1 MAKKAVE
8 VTLCM
13 GHNTPMLQC
22 VGLKKNTEYFISWS
36 PFHANGRVPYCK
48 ECCNKMFQYY
58 LDETKSAQSALYYT
72 LMKMD
77 VPFIKDI
84 YEKVNEMS
92 VSGDV
97 NGRKTA
103 ISIGSYM
110 NTIRKYTKNKEIW
123 SDFSATDVDISDID
137 SKIQTREV
145 KKKEMDQWEIDWGIQ
160 DSVQD
165 YEFLNDTFS
174 RYTKGIEFVNPQQVD
189 LYRDLCR
196 DRLLLRKIND
206 NRYNGDE
213 TIDKVQNRIGKT
225 MSTLKV
231 DQFESNRPKTISEQ
245 ALFEKIRLCDEKN
258 VREVYNHPTK
268 DLKELADYDKIKE
281 YNELFSLRPLGNMLV
296 GHRDFNV
303 SLEDLDQYDLRRNQ
317 AT

>member
-145 KKKEMDQWEIDWGIQ
+145 KKKEMDKFILDWGQQPNLEDYQFLEYRYDVYTEGMELTPSQETLYRKLCLAELSARRKEANQDSSKEDTEQIMKLMSKLKIDNFEEKKDKSDIERILEKQIWEIENTEPAEIVSKEEYKDYLDIEKDWGKHILRAVKNLLTG
-160 DSVQD
+160 SKD
-165 YEFLNDTFS
+165 YPM
-174 RYTKGIEFVNPQQVD
+174 I
-189 LYRDLCR
+189 
-196 DRLLLRKIND
+196 
-206 NRYNGDE
+206 
-213 TIDKVQNRIGKT
+213 
-225 MSTLKV
+225 
-231 DQFESNRPKTISEQ
+231 
-245 ALFEKIRLCDEKN
+245 
-258 VREVYNHPTK
+258 TK
-268 DLKELADYDKIKE
+268 D
-281 YNELFSLRPLGNMLV
+281 S
-296 GHRDFNV
+296 
-303 SLEDLDQYDLRRNQ
+303 
-317 AT
+317 

>member
-84 YEKVNEMS
+84 YEKVNDMS

-145 KKKEMDQWEIDWGIQ
+145 KKKEMDKFILDWGQQPNLEDYQFLEYRYDVYTEGRELTPSQETLYRKLCLAELSARRKEANQDSSKEDTEQIMKLMSKLKIDNFEERKEKSDIERILEKQIWEIENTEPAEVVSKEEYKDYLNIEKDWGKHILRAVKNLLTG
-160 DSVQD
+160 SKD
-165 YEFLNDTFS
+165 YPM
-174 RYTKGIEFVNPQQVD
+174 I
-189 LYRDLCR
+189 
-196 DRLLLRKIND
+196 
-206 NRYNGDE
+206 
-213 TIDKVQNRIGKT
+213 
-225 MSTLKV
+225 
-231 DQFESNRPKTISEQ
+231 
-245 ALFEKIRLCDEKN
+245 
-258 VREVYNHPTK
+258 TK
-268 DLKELADYDKIKE
+268 D
-281 YNELFSLRPLGNMLV
+281 S
-296 GHRDFNV
+296 
-303 SLEDLDQYDLRRNQ
+303 
-317 AT
+317 

>member
-13 GHNTPMLQC
+13 GHNTPMLQY

-145 KKKEMDQWEIDWGIQ
+145 KKKEMDKFILDWGQQPNLEDYQFLEYRYDVYTEGKELIPSQETLYRKLCLAELSARRKEANQDSSKEDTEQIMNLMSKLKIDNFEEKKEKSDIERILEKQIWEIENTEPAEIVSKEEYKDYLDIEKDWGKHILRAVKNL
-160 DSVQD
+160 STGSKD
-165 YEFLNDTFS
+165 YPM
-174 RYTKGIEFVNPQQVD
+174 I
-189 LYRDLCR
+189 
-196 DRLLLRKIND
+196 
-206 NRYNGDE
+206 
-213 TIDKVQNRIGKT
+213 
-225 MSTLKV
+225 
-231 DQFESNRPKTISEQ
+231 
-245 ALFEKIRLCDEKN
+245 
-258 VREVYNHPTK
+258 TK
-268 DLKELADYDKIKE
+268 D
-281 YNELFSLRPLGNMLV
+281 S
-296 GHRDFNV
+296 
-303 SLEDLDQYDLRRNQ
+303 
-317 AT
+317 

>member
-145 KKKEMDQWEIDWGIQ
+145 KKKEMDKFILDWGQQPNLEDYQFLEYRYDVYTEGKELIPSQETLYRKLCLAELSARRKEANQDSSKEDTDQIMKLMSKLKIDNFEEKKEKSDIERILEKQIWEIENTEPAEIVSKEEYKDYLDIEKEWGKHILRAVKNLLTG
-160 DSVQD
+160 SKD
-165 YEFLNDTFS
+165 YPM
-174 RYTKGIEFVNPQQVD
+174 I
-189 LYRDLCR
+189 
-196 DRLLLRKIND
+196 
-206 NRYNGDE
+206 
-213 TIDKVQNRIGKT
+213 
-225 MSTLKV
+225 
-231 DQFESNRPKTISEQ
+231 
-245 ALFEKIRLCDEKN
+245 
-258 VREVYNHPTK
+258 TK
-268 DLKELADYDKIKE
+268 D
-281 YNELFSLRPLGNMLV
+281 N
-296 GHRDFNV
+296 
-303 SLEDLDQYDLRRNQ
+303 
-317 AT
+317 

>member
-1 MAKKAVE
+1 MAKKAIE

-22 VGLKKNTEYFISWS
+22 IGLKKNTEYFTSWS
-36 PFHANGRVPYCK
+36 PFHANGRIPYCK

-145 KKKEMDQWEIDWGIQ
+145 KKKEMDKFILDWGQQPNLEDYQFLEYRYDVYTEGRELTPSQETLYRKLCLAELSARRKEANQDSSKEDTEQIMKLMSKLKIDNFEERKEKSDIERILEKQIWEIENTEPAEVVSKEEYKDYLDIEKDWGKHILRAVKNLLTG
-160 DSVQD
+160 SKD
-165 YEFLNDTFS
+165 YPM
-174 RYTKGIEFVNPQQVD
+174 I
-189 LYRDLCR
+189 
-196 DRLLLRKIND
+196 
-206 NRYNGDE
+206 
-213 TIDKVQNRIGKT
+213 
-225 MSTLKV
+225 
-231 DQFESNRPKTISEQ
+231 
-245 ALFEKIRLCDEKN
+245 
-258 VREVYNHPTK
+258 TK
-268 DLKELADYDKIKE
+268 D
-281 YNELFSLRPLGNMLV
+281 S
-296 GHRDFNV
+296 
-303 SLEDLDQYDLRRNQ
+303 
-317 AT
+317 

>member
-123 SDFSATDVDISDID
+123 SDFSATDVDISDIN

-145 KKKEMDQWEIDWGIQ
+145 KKKEMDKFILDWGQQPNLEDYQFLEYRYDVYTEGKELIPSQETLYRKLCLAELSARRKEANQDSSKEDTEQIMNLMSKLKIDNFEEKKEKSDIERILEKQIWEIENTEPAEIVSKEEYKDYLDIEKDWGKHILRAVKNL
-160 DSVQD
+160 STGSKD
-165 YEFLNDTFS
+165 YPM
-174 RYTKGIEFVNPQQVD
+174 I
-189 LYRDLCR
+189 
-196 DRLLLRKIND
+196 
-206 NRYNGDE
+206 
-213 TIDKVQNRIGKT
+213 
-225 MSTLKV
+225 
-231 DQFESNRPKTISEQ
+231 
-245 ALFEKIRLCDEKN
+245 
-258 VREVYNHPTK
+258 TK
-268 DLKELADYDKIKE
+268 D
-281 YNELFSLRPLGNMLV
+281 S
-296 GHRDFNV
+296 
-303 SLEDLDQYDLRRNQ
+303 
-317 AT
+317 

>member
-145 KKKEMDQWEIDWGIQ
+145 KKKEMDKFILDWGQ
-160 DSVQD
+160 QPNLED
-165 YEFLNDTFS
+165 YQFLEY
-174 RYTKGIEFVNPQQVD
+174 RYDVYTEGRELIPSQET
-189 LYRDLCR
+189 LYRKLCLAELSAR
-196 DRLLLRKIND
+196 RK
-206 NRYNGDE
+206 E
-213 TIDKVQNRIGKT
+213 
-225 MSTLKV
+225 
-231 DQFESNRPKTISEQ
+231 
-245 ALFEKIRLCDEKN
+245 AKN
-258 VREVYNHPTK
+258 
-268 DLKELADYDKIKE
+268 
-281 YNELFSLRPLGNMLV
+281 
-296 GHRDFNV
+296 
-303 SLEDLDQYDLRRNQ
+303 
-317 AT
+317 

>member
-145 KKKEMDQWEIDWGIQ
+145 KKKEMDKFILDWGQQPNLEDYQFLEYRYDVYTEGRELTPSQETLYRKLCLAELSARRKEANQDSSKEDTEQIIKLMSKLKIDNFEEKKEKSDIERILEKQIWEIENTEPAEIVSKEEYKDYLNIEKDWGKHILRAVKNLLTG
-160 DSVQD
+160 SKD
-165 YEFLNDTFS
+165 YPM
-174 RYTKGIEFVNPQQVD
+174 I
-189 LYRDLCR
+189 
-196 DRLLLRKIND
+196 
-206 NRYNGDE
+206 
-213 TIDKVQNRIGKT
+213 
-225 MSTLKV
+225 
-231 DQFESNRPKTISEQ
+231 
-245 ALFEKIRLCDEKN
+245 
-258 VREVYNHPTK
+258 TK
-268 DLKELADYDKIKE
+268 D
-281 YNELFSLRPLGNMLV
+281 S
-296 GHRDFNV
+296 
-303 SLEDLDQYDLRRNQ
+303 
-317 AT
+317 

>member
-13 GHNTPMLQC
+13 GHNAPMLQC

-36 PFHANGRVPYCK
+36 PFHANGRIPYCK

-145 KKKEMDQWEIDWGIQ
+145 KKKEMDKFILDWGQQPNLEDYQFLEYRYDVYTEGRELTPSQETLYRKLCLAELSARRKEANQDSSKEDTEQIMKLMSKLKIDNFEERKEKSDIERILEKQIWEIENTEPAEVVSKEEYKDYLDIEKDWGKHILRAVKNLLTG
-160 DSVQD
+160 SKD
-165 YEFLNDTFS
+165 YPM
-174 RYTKGIEFVNPQQVD
+174 I
-189 LYRDLCR
+189 
-196 DRLLLRKIND
+196 
-206 NRYNGDE
+206 
-213 TIDKVQNRIGKT
+213 
-225 MSTLKV
+225 
-231 DQFESNRPKTISEQ
+231 
-245 ALFEKIRLCDEKN
+245 
-258 VREVYNHPTK
+258 TK
-268 DLKELADYDKIKE
+268 D
-281 YNELFSLRPLGNMLV
+281 S
-296 GHRDFNV
+296 
-303 SLEDLDQYDLRRNQ
+303 
-317 AT
+317 

>member
-145 KKKEMDQWEIDWGIQ
+145 KKKEMDKFILDWGQQPNLEDYQFLEYRYDVYTEGRELTPSQETLYRKLCLAELSARRKEANQDSSKEDTEQIMKLMSKLKIDNFEERKEKSDIERILEKQIWEIENTEPAEIVSKEEYKDYLDIEKDWGKHILRAVKNLLTG
-160 DSVQD
+160 SKD
-165 YEFLNDTFS
+165 YPM
-174 RYTKGIEFVNPQQVD
+174 I
-189 LYRDLCR
+189 
-196 DRLLLRKIND
+196 
-206 NRYNGDE
+206 
-213 TIDKVQNRIGKT
+213 
-225 MSTLKV
+225 
-231 DQFESNRPKTISEQ
+231 
-245 ALFEKIRLCDEKN
+245 
-258 VREVYNHPTK
+258 TK
-268 DLKELADYDKIKE
+268 D
-281 YNELFSLRPLGNMLV
+281 S
-296 GHRDFNV
+296 
-303 SLEDLDQYDLRRNQ
+303 
-317 AT
+317 

>member
-145 KKKEMDQWEIDWGIQ
+145 KKKEMDKFILDWGQQPNLEDYQFLEYRYDVYTEGRELTPSQETLYRKLCLAELSARRKEANQDSSKEDTEQIMKLMAKLKIDNFEEKKDKTDIERILEKQIWEIENTEPAEMVDKEEYKDYLDIEKDWGKHILRAVKNLLTG
-160 DSVQD
+160 SKD
-165 YEFLNDTFS
+165 Y
-174 RYTKGIEFVNPQQVD
+174 P
-189 LYRDLCR
+189 
-196 DRLLLRKIND
+196 KI
-206 NRYNGDE
+206 
-213 TIDKVQNRIGKT
+213 
-225 MSTLKV
+225 
-231 DQFESNRPKTISEQ
+231 
-245 ALFEKIRLCDEKN
+245 
-258 VREVYNHPTK
+258 TK
-268 DLKELADYDKIKE
+268 DSKYGE
-281 YNELFSLRPLGNMLV
+281 
-296 GHRDFNV
+296 
-303 SLEDLDQYDLRRNQ
+303 
-317 AT
+317 